1 MRAPNTQSLTC
12 RFALALSLVTF
23 GTLASTSDAQ
33 AASITGK
40 WRGGGTVSL
49 KAGGKET
56 VRCSVTY
63 GRAGGQNFSVNAR
76 CASGAGRVDQT
87 GVLRRV
93 TNTKYVGTV
102 TNKQYSVTANVTV
115 NVNGKKQNVKI
126 SSSQGIARLQLA
138 RR

>member
-1 MRAPNTQSLTC
+1 MRAPNAKSIM
-12 RFALALSLVTF
+12 RRM
-23 GTLASTSDAQ
+23 TLAATFAAFASLGMPSDAQ

-40 WRGGGTVSL
+40 WKGSGTVSL
-49 KAGGKET
+49 KSGGKET

-63 GRAGGQNFSVNAR
+63 GRAGGKTFSVNAR

-87 GVLRRV
+87 GVLKRV

-102 TNKQYSVTANVTV
+102 KNMQYSVVAKVTV
-115 NVNGKKQNVKI
+115 NVNGTKQNVKI
-126 SSSQGIARLQLA
+126 SSSKGTARLQLA